1 MSMNPSTDSPS
12 NVDEPGV
19 EWRLLAEL
27 AAAADAMT
35 GVAYLMRI
43 MSHMLAVGDHRHLA
57 AFARD
62 LDNAVTALE
71 PVNVRLTEVATEAA
85 VAWGMD
91 SSGWN
96 MTELVAKAPT
106 EVSLPLANAVE
117 ELLAIS
123 RELKADG
130 AVAEELVEGAVQLIS
145 NRRGEMESG
154 GPSLTYAPGEGSGLL
169 TPGSRTSG
177 SALRAGTLTA

>member
-1 MSMNPSTDSPS
+1 MVGMNMNPSTDSS
-12 NVDEPGV
+12 SSLNEPGV
-19 EWRLLAEL
+19 EWHLLAEL
-27 AAAADAMT
+27 ATAADAMT

-43 MSHMLAVGDHRHLA
+43 MGHMLAVGDHRHLA

-62 LDNAVTALE
+62 LDNALTALE
-71 PVNVRLTEVATEAA
+71 PVDVRLTEVATEAA

-91 SSGWN
+91 PAGWN

-106 EVSLPLANAVE
+106 EVALPLTHAVE

-145 NRRGEMESG
+145 KRRSEMESG
-154 GPSLTYAPGEGSGLL
+154 GPALTYSP
-169 TPGSRTSG
+169 G